1 MSSILIEILI
11 ITLLVLINGFFAMA
25 EIAVVSARKTRL
37 QHQAQ
42 DGDRK
47 AEAALALARAPD
59 RFLATIQIGITLV
72 GILAGAFG
80 GATIAEELADALER
94 FPRLAPYS
102 EAIGVAVVVV
112 GITYLSL
119 VIGELVPKRVGLG
132 HPEKVA
138 AAIAPFMRSLS
149 RLASPLVRF
158 LSFSS
163 SLVVRALGVRPEPET
178 PVSEEE
184 IKLLLRHGTRAGAFE
199 PAEEEMV
206 KRVFRLNDATINVQ
220 MTPRRE
226 VIWLD
231 VEDPA
236 GQISQVATTGGHSRY
251 PVARGDLDHPLGL
264 VYTKDLLADSLACRP
279 LDLKAALRPALF
291 LPESISVLE
300 AVERLKEAYAD
311 AALVINEHG
320 GFEGLLTITD
330 ILQAIVGDIPAPDE
344 LAEPQAVQ
352 RSDGSWLLDGT
363 LPAEDVKE
371 LLELESLPHQRK
383 SHYQTLGGLVMLCLG
398 HIPSAGEKFAWSG
411 WHFEVVDMDGHRV
424 DKVLATPPGPED
436 LEGPQELH
444 SS

>member
-37 QHQAQ
+37 QQQAQ

-94 FPRLAPYS
+94 FPRLAPYG

-112 GITYLSL
+112 AITYLSL
-119 VIGELVPKRVGLG
+119 VLGELVPKRLGLG
-132 HPEKVA
+132 HPERIST
-138 AAIAPFMRSLS
+138 AIAPFMRNLS
-149 RLASPLVRF
+149 RLASPLVRV
-158 LSFSS
+158 LSASS

-199 PAEEEMV
+199 PAEEQIV
-206 KRVFRLNDATINVQ
+206 GRVFRLDDVSINVL
-220 MTPRRE
+220 MTPRPD
-226 VIWLD
+226 VVWLD
-231 VEDPA
+231 LDDPA
-236 GQISQVATTGGHSRY
+236 EDITHIAASGDHSRY

-264 VYTKDLLADSLACRP
+264 VYTKDLLADSFACRP
-279 LDLKAALRPALF
+279 LDLKAVLRPALF

-300 AVERLKEAYAD
+300 AVQRLKEASAD
-311 AALVINEHG
+311 AALIINEYG

-330 ILQAIVGDIPAPDE
+330 ILQAIVGDIPGPGE
-344 LAEPQAVQ
+344 LAEPEAVR
-352 RSDGSWLLDGT
+352 RSDGSWLLDGI
-363 LPAEDVKE
+363 LAADDVKE
-371 LLELESLPHQRK
+371 LLGLESLPEQRK
-383 SHYQTLGGLVMLCLG
+383 AHYQTLGGLVMLCLG
-398 HIPSAGEKFAWSG
+398 HIPS
-411 WHFEVVDMDGHRV
+411 
-424 DKVLATPPGPED
+424 
-436 LEGPQELH
+436 
-444 SS
+444 